1 MLDFVATAM
10 QRGGL
15 FMWPIL
21 LFAVFA
27 LAIAAER
34 LYFTWFRASVNG
46 TAFMGQVQKHILAN
60 NIDRAIRL
68 CNSEP
73 NAALPRVLKA
83 GLTRANGG
91 DDEIE
96 SAVNET
102 ILELFPAL
110 NKRTSFLPMLANVAT
125 LTGLLGT
132 IQGLI
137 LSFDAVA
144 RASAETKQALLAG
157 GIAVAMYT
165 TYAGLVVEIP
175 TLILHSFVQARTW
188 KIQDDID
195 EYALKMVNLLKARR
209 RGGAPDESAGSTGSI
224 GEPVQ

>member
-1 MLDFVATAM
+1 
-10 QRGGL
+10 
-15 FMWPIL
+15 MWPIL
-21 LFAVFA
+21 VFAVFA
-27 LAIAAER
+27 LAIGAER
-34 LYFTWFRASVNG
+34 LYFTWFRASING
-46 TAFMGQVQKHILAN
+46 PVFMAQIQKLILAN

-83 GLTRANGG
+83 GLTRANSP

-102 ILELFPAL
+102 ILEISPGLS
-110 NKRTSFLPMLANVAT
+110 KRTNYLPMLANVAT

-144 RASAETKQALLAG
+144 RASAETKQTLLAG

-165 TYAGLVVEIP
+165 TFAGLAVAIP
-175 TLILHSFVQARTW
+175 TLVLHSFVVTRTW

-195 EYALKMVNLLKARR
+195 QFALKTVNLLKARR
-209 RGGAPDESAGSTGSI
+209 RGNLQEGGSGGESGRTGAA
-224 GEPVQ
+224 

>member
-1 MLDFVATAM
+1 MLDFIASAM

-21 LFAVFA
+21 IFAVFA
-27 LAIAAER
+27 MAISAER
-34 LYFTWFRASVNG
+34 LYFTWFRAAING
-46 TAFMGQVQKHILAN
+46 PVFMAQIQKLILAN
-60 NIDRAIRL
+60 NVDRAIRL

-83 GLTRANGG
+83 GLTRANGS

-96 SAVNET
+96 SAINEAV
-102 ILELFPAL
+102 LEIAPGLA
-110 NKRTSFLPMLANVAT
+110 KRTSFLPMLANVAT

-144 RASAETKQALLAG
+144 HASAETKQTMLAN

-165 TYAGLVVEIP
+165 TFAGLLVAIP
-175 TLILHSFVQARTW
+175 SLVLHSFIQSRTW
-188 KIQDDID
+188 KIQDDVD
-195 EYALKMVNLLKARR
+195 QYALKTVNLLKARR
-209 RGGAPDESAGSTGSI
+209 RGAAEGGGAAVERAVAEDA
-224 GEPVQ
+224 